1 MKRDNKGRFAD
12 TGKVNKKRGHINKKE
27 KEKIDELCKKKGFNP
42 VSWLIE
48 VAENEDIPWRERI
61 RATIEI
67 NACLHPKKKAM
78 DVAVDQTI
86 TLGREN
92 FLEAIDVTNID
103 TASIPTPFLS
113 KAGLAGN
120 GTGGKKVRTGM
131 ASKMRKGWHK
141 HQPDDRPDAAKTG
154 ELLPPVSDRQA
165 GEESDL

>member
-1 MKRDNKGRFAD
+1 MKRDNKGQFAD

-86 TLGREN
+86 TLVREN
-92 FLEAIDVTNID
+92 FLEAIDVKHID
-103 TASIPTPFLS
+103 TSSIPTPFLS
-113 KAGLAGN
+113 KAGLVGDGARGKKAGPSVASK
-120 GTGGKKVRTGM
+120 GGKRL
-131 ASKMRKGWHK
+131 HK
-141 HQPDDRPDAAKTG
+141 PVADDRPDASKARK
-154 ELLPPVSDRQA
+154 LLPPVSDRPP
-165 GEESDL
+165 GKESDI